1 VRGAAHQHTDRM
13 TTLDDLPVI
22 ARVLPPVPHA
32 ELGAYIAAGG
42 GRGIAAARAAAP
54 EDVIGVLEASGLRG
68 RGGAGF
74 PTGRKWRTVFTNRS
88 AIAPATVVVNV
99 AEGEP
104 GAFKDRAIVR
114 ANPHAVIE
122 GALIAAHVL
131 GAREVVLALK
141 ASFEPELARLDHAI
155 TEIDAAGWLPGVTVE
170 VFPGP
175 REYLYGEETGLLE
188 AIDGRYPFPRIAPP
202 FRRGVDELVDTAADV
217 GSESSSAAHVEL
229 GGATGDAVAPPA
241 LVSNTE
247 TFANVPG
254 IVANGADWFRSVGT
268 EQSPGSI
275 VVTVSGATARAG
287 VAEVPM
293 GTPVRT
299 LVESIGGG
307 PREGRTI
314 VAFAS
319 GVANALVPAA
329 LLDTPADH
337 ESLRAIGSGLGAAGF
352 LVYDDATDMAA
363 LAAGV
368 ARFLAVESCGQ
379 CSHCKGDGLAL
390 ADVLGAIAASE
401 PPENA
406 LASVDAL
413 LATVGDGARCNLA
426 AQQQIVIGSALELF
440 LEQFAA
446 HVERAVPG
454 ADPALVAPIAELHDG
469 LATLDPDQARKQP
482 DWTFDHEDSGKWPSD
497 RLDEHRDESLE
508 FD

>member
-1 VRGAAHQHTDRM
+1 M
-13 TTLDDLPVI
+13 TAVELPVV
-22 ARVLPPVPHA
+22 ARVLPATPYADLDSYVA
-32 ELGAYIAAGG
+32 DGG
-42 GRGIAAARAAAP
+42 GGGIAAARDADP
-54 EDVIGVLEASGLRG
+54 DEVIGVLEESGLRG

-88 AIAPATVVVNV
+88 PVAPATVVVNV

-114 ANPHAVIE
+114 ANPYAVIE

-131 GAREVVLALK
+131 GAREVILALK
-141 ASFEPELARLDHAI
+141 GSFATELARLDHAI
-155 TEIDAAGWLPGVTVE
+155 TEVDAAGWLPGVRVE

-175 REYLYGEETGLLE
+175 QEYLYGEETGLLE
-188 AIDGRYPFPRIAPP
+188 AIDGRPPFPRIAPP
-202 FRRGVDELVDTAADV
+202 FRRGVDELVDTAGDV

-254 IVANGADWFRSVGT
+254 IVAHGAAWFRSIGT

-293 GTPVRT
+293 GTPVGV
-299 LVESIGGG
+299 LIDAIGGG
-307 PREGRTI
+307 AREGRRI
-314 VAFAS
+314 VAAAS
-319 GVANALVPAA
+319 GVANALVPASRF
-329 LLDTPADH
+329 DTPADH

-352 LVYDDATDMAA
+352 LVYDDATDIAG

-379 CSHCKGDGLAL
+379 CTRCKADGLSL
-390 ADVLGAIAASE
+390 ATVLRAVAASDA
-401 PPENA
+401 PADA
-406 LASVDAL
+406 LTTVDSL
-413 LATVGDGARCNLA
+413 LATVADGARCNLA
-426 AQQQIVIGSALELF
+426 AQQQIVVGSALELF
-440 LEQFAA
+440 LDQFTA
-446 HVERAVPG
+446 HVDGLAPG
-454 ADPALVAPIAELHDG
+454 TEPLVVAPITDLRDG
-469 LATLDPDQARKQP
+469 AATIDAREARKQP
-482 DWTFDHEDSGKWPSD
+482 DWTFDHEDSGKWPAD
-497 RLDEHRDESLE
+497 RLDEHRDDSLE
-508 FD
+508 YD